1 MKLQEILRNI
11 FPHTK
16 PFNESSKKS
25 FSPLVGE
32 IIVVSYATKR
42 KVLKY
47 LGVVQSTNGEN
58 FHVQYLES
66 SPGKTFP
73 LKLVDED
80 EVAAES
86 VLPVIKTFS
95 VNTQGS
101 ISWTQSF
108 SFSLSK
114 LKS

>member
-1 MKLQEILRNI
+1 MVVMKLQEI
-11 FPHTK
+11 F
-16 PFNESSKKS
+16 
-25 FSPLVGE
+25 
-32 IIVVSYATKR
+32 
-42 KVLKY
+42 
-47 LGVVQSTNGEN
+47 QSTDGEN
-58 FHVQYLES
+58 FYVQYLIS

-73 LKLVDED
+73 LKLGDED

-86 VLPVIKTFS
+86 VLSVIKTFS